1 MNIFDYP
8 SSRKVHTLPTPRLG
22 GIAIFLSFCLS
33 LCFYFIVSTQWHFNK
48 DPFTFLESKTFLLQ
62 LAFYFIGALIIL
74 IVGMLD
80 DIKMIDYRL
89 KLISQILSALI
100 IVLSGARF
108 HFFSHEVLN
117 ILLSV
122 FWIVGLTNSLN
133 LLDNMNG
140 LACGLT
146 VIILGFFAALAYFT
160 DHAPLALF
168 LAIPIGSLLGFL
180 PYNFPKAK
188 IFLGDGGSLFLGFS
202 LAASSIWLF
211 EHLIRHQVNILTAS
225 SCLLLL
231 ASIPIL
237 DTLTV
242 VIIRIKNRQPIY
254 VGDTNHL
261 SHQLVRAGLSATT
274 AVMILYAC
282 TFVTGAISFLY
293 ILN

>member
-1 MNIFDYP
+1 M
-8 SSRKVHTLPTPRLG
+8 
-22 GIAIFLSFCLS
+22 
-33 LCFYFIVSTQWHFNK
+33 
-48 DPFTFLESKTFLLQ
+48 
-62 LAFYFIGALIIL
+62 LII
-74 IVGMLD
+74 GMLD

-89 KLISQILSALI
+89 KLISQTLAALI
-100 IVLSGARF
+100 IVLSSTRF

-146 VIILGFFAALAYFT
+146 IIILGFFSVLAYFT

-168 LAIPIGSLLGFL
+168 LAIPIGSLLGFF

-211 EHLIRHQVNILTAS
+211 EHLIQHEVHILTAL

-261 SHQLVRAGLSATT
+261 SHQLVRAGLSATA

-282 TFVTGAISFLY
+282 TFITGAISLIH
-293 ILN
+293 ILNY